1 VELHARVLK
10 RISLCA
16 ILPLKQTLRRA
27 LEVQCAYRYFSRTLD
42 RLNASHHHPDIA

>member
-1 VELHARVLK
+1 VQK

-16 ILPLKQTLRRA
+16 ILSLKQTLRRA